1 MTPSPPTGPTP
12 ALAELSQAG
21 DIEMFQQLRSALREM
36 SRADAAL
43 RDAEEMGGMSDACA
57 AFDAAADRAIT
68 AYWALVGC
76 GVIGFLEDA
85 LGARGAA

>member
-43 RDAEEMGGMSDACA
+43 SEKGSMEATDAFERA
-57 AFDAAADRAIT
+57 AER
-68 AYWALVGC
+68 ALVAYSELVTR

-85 LGARGAA
+85 LGARDAA